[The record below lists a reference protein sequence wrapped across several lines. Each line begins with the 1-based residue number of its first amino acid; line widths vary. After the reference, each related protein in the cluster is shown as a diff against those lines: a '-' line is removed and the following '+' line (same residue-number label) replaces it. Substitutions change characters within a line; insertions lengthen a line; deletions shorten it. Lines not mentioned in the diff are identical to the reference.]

1 MKILKRRGQWI
12 DLCGAPALKLQDELK
27 DGPILALW
35 FRLVR

>member
-1 MKILKRRGQWI
+1 MKILKRRGPWI
-12 DLCGAPALKLQDELK
+12 DLCEKPVLKLQHELK